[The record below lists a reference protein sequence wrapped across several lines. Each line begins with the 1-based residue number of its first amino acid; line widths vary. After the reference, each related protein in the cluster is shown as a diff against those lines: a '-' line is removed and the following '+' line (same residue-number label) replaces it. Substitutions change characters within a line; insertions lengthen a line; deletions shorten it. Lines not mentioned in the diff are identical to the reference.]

1 MARFNRLL
9 ITGAAGNLGRELRA
23 GLAPL
28 AEIRRLTDRAEM
40 APAGSGEEVVQADVG
55 DLDAM
60 MQVVEGCDAVV
71 HFGAAPVEK
80 PWEEIL
86 NSSIKGGYN
95 VYEAARRHGIKRI
108 VYASSIHAVGY
119 VRREAGADTDTEHR
133 PDTLY
138 GLSKCFVEDLAKLY
152 WDKFG
157 IESVVLRINSC
168 FPEPAD
174 RRHLST
180 WMSFRDLVQLVE
192 RSLCAESVG
201 YSVLY
206 GISDN
211 RERFFNNDKARHI
224 GYVPQDGAEDVS
236 RGRRGQSARRATP
249 PIPLCIS
256 WVECSVIM
264 VTRTTT
270 EFGSGSLPSRYTLTW
285 HGDHDVVFR
294 S

>member
-1 MARFNRLL
+1 MPRFNRLL
-9 ITGAAGNLGRELRA
+9 ITGAAGNLGRELRR

-28 AEIRRLTDRAEM
+28 ATTLRLTDRSAM
-40 APAGSGEEVVQADVG
+40 DPAGPGEEVIEADVG
-55 DLDAM
+55 DFDAM
-60 MQVVEGCDAVV
+60 MAVVEACDAVV

-80 PWEEIL
+80 PWDEIL

-119 VRREAGADTDTEHR
+119 VRREDGADTHTEHR

-152 WDKFG
+152 FDKFQ
-157 IESVVLRINSC
+157 IESVLLRINSC

-180 WMSFRDLVQLVE
+180 WMSFRDLIQLVT
-192 RSLCAESVG
+192 RSLTAERVG
-201 YSVLY
+201 CSVLY

-211 RERFFNNDKARHI
+211 RERVFSNEKSRHI
-224 GYVPQDGAEDVS
+224 GYVPQDSAEDYREKVE
-236 RGRRGQSARRATP
+236 AAHP
-249 PIPLCIS
+249 PGDPFDPAI
-256 WVECSVIM
+256 
-264 VTRTTT
+264 
-270 EFGSGSLPSRYTLTW
+270 EFVGG
-285 HGDHDVVFR
+285 VFCNYGHPDDPA
-294 S
+294 

>member
-9 ITGAAGNLGRELRA
+9 ITGAAGNLGKQLRE

-28 AEIRRLTDRAEM
+28 ASTLRLTDRIDM
-40 APAGSGEEVVQADVG
+40 DPAGPNEETVVADVG
-55 DLDAM
+55 DFDAM
-60 MQVVEGCDAVV
+60 MSVVEGCDAVV
-71 HFGAAPVEK
+71 HFGAAPVER

-119 VRREAGADTDTEHR
+119 VKREDGADTHTEHC

-152 WDKFG
+152 HMKFG
-157 IESVVLRINSC
+157 IESVCLRINSC

-192 RSLCAESVG
+192 RSLCAERVG

-211 RERFFNNDKARHI
+211 RERMFSNEKSRHI
-224 GYVPQDGAEDVS
+224 GYVPQYSAEPFREKVE
-236 RGRRGQSARRATP
+236 AAHP
-249 PIPLCIS
+249 P
-256 WVECSVIM
+256 
-264 VTRTTT
+264 
-270 EFGSGSLPSRYTLTW
+270 
-285 HGDHDVVFR
+285 GDPQDPAVLFAGGVFCNYPHPDDPT
-294 S
+294 